1 MFSGGSRYVY
11 ICPVLRSNSKFDVLK
26 NSLSA
31 GQLNSIL
38 PSVVSSGSLCS
49 IRSPTL
55 VLEKSGTYQSRAMV
69 PFLHTNSLMASYL
82 VLCSST
88 GGFVSGFSGPC
99 NCAVTASFS
108 MHCAMALV
116 WMPVLSVDIT
126 VCRHLVCSLAA
137 CFLSL
142 FFSLVFF

>member
-11 ICPVLRSNSKFDVLK
+11 THPVLRSNSKFDVLK
-26 NSLSA
+26 NSLSV

-55 VLEKSGTYQSRAMV
+55 VLAKSGTYQSRAMV
-69 PFLHTNSLMASYL
+69 PFLHMNSLMDFSL

-88 GGFVSGFSGPC
+88 MGFVSGFGVSCGLFSVRCCGLIEVSPGIYRVFQTFFGPAESPGYHQC
-99 NCAVTASFS
+99 QQESQ
-108 MHCAMALV
+108 
-116 WMPVLSVDIT
+116 
-126 VCRHLVCSLAA
+126 
-137 CFLSL
+137 
-142 FFSLVFF
+142 